1 MNNPEP
7 MNENTSMLL
16 FTLVAIV
23 ALVILIARFRV
34 HPFVALMLVAM
45 LIGWRGG
52 MKLSTIAKTFQE
64 GMGHTLG
71 FLSVVVGLGMMLGK
85 MLTESGG
92 ARVVAQTLARVLGQK
107 RLPWAMLGTA
117 LLVGVPVLFSV
128 GLLLL
133 VPVVVAVA
141 RETRT
146 PLLKLAIPLV
156 AGLSVSQGLLP
167 PHPGPMLAIEQ
178 LGADVG
184 KTILYGALIGLP
196 TAIVAGPIFAMV
208 VTRRM
213 QVDLGVITDAAQ
225 TESSKNP
232 PGFALTLLTILLPVL
247 LILLATLADLTL
259 PKGNSWREWADF
271 IGSPLIAMLLA
282 LLFSLYTFGYA
293 RGFTARQI
301 LKFLEE
307 CLGPAASILLVV
319 GAGGGLSKI
328 LESGGVGEII
338 ANSVE
343 HARLSPLILGW
354 LVAASIR
361 VAVGSATVA
370 ITMASAIMAPV
381 AVNSPGIN
389 RELLVLAMGAGS
401 LFLSH
406 VNDGG
411 FWLVKESFR
420 LTVPQTLKTWTVLET
435 SIGLVALMLVLMLNF
450 LVGH

>member
-1 MNNPEP
+1 MNH
-7 MNENTSMLL
+7 NTSLLL
-16 FTLVAIV
+16 FALAAVV
-23 ALVILIARFRV
+23 ALVILIARFKF
-34 HPFVALMLVAM
+34 HPFVALMLVAI
-45 LIGWRGG
+45 LIGWHSG
-52 MKLSTIAKTFQE
+52 MKLPAIAKAFQD

-71 FLSVVVGLGMMLGK
+71 FLGVVVGLGMMLGK

-92 ARVVAQTLARVLGQK
+92 ARVVAQTLVRIVGNN
-107 RLPWAMLGTA
+107 RLPWAMLITA

-133 VPVVVAVA
+133 LPVIVSIA
-141 RETRT
+141 RETQK
-146 PLLKLAIPLV
+146 PFLALGIPLV

-184 KTILYGALIGLP
+184 KTMMYGALIGLP
-196 TAIVAGPIFAMV
+196 TAIVAGPIFATL
-208 VTRRM
+208 VTQRL
-213 QVDLGVITDAAQ
+213 QAGPNEIVQKAAP
-225 TESSKNP
+225 TESNKSQ
-232 PGFALTLLTILLPVL
+232 PGFAITLLTILLPVL
-247 LILLATLADLTL
+247 LILLATLADLSL
-259 PKGNSWREWADF
+259 PKGNRWREYADF
-271 IGSPLIAMLLA
+271 VGGPLIAMLVA
-282 LLFSLYTFGYA
+282 LLFSLYSFGYA
-293 RGFTARQI
+293 RGFTGRQI

-307 CLGPAASILLVV
+307 CLNPAAGILLVV

-328 LESGGVGEII
+328 LESGGVGDVI
-338 ANSVE
+338 ASGVA
-343 HARLSPLILGW
+343 HARLSPLILAW

-381 AVNSPGIN
+381 ASNVPGIN

-401 LFLSH
+401 SFLSH

-411 FWLVKESFR
+411 FWLVKESFH

-435 SIGLVALMLVLMLNF
+435 GVGLVGLLLVLLLDAF
-450 LVGH
+450 IGHH